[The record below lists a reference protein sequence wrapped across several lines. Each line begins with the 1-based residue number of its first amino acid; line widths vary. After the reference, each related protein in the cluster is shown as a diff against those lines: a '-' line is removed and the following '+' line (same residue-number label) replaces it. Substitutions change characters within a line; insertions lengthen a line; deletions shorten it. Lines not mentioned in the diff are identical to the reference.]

1 MKVIVAE
8 NREIASQEGAKIIID
23 QVKNNPETILGLAT
37 GTTPIDLYNNM
48 VKDHKENGTDYSK
61 VKSYN
66 LDEYVGLDGTH
77 PQSYYYFMFE
87 HLFNHININPENV
100 HVPVGKG
107 DLQAACNA
115 YNDALKQNQV
125 DIQLLGIG
133 SNGHIGFNEPGTPA
147 DSVTHVVD
155 LKESTI
161 KDNARLFFNGDEDA
175 VPKQAVSMGI
185 ANIMNAKKVL
195 LLAFGEGKAKAVKG
209 MLEGEVTPELPAS
222 ILQNHPDVTV
232 IVDKVAAS
240 LLEKQY

>member
-77 PQSYYYFMFE
+77 PQSYYCFMFE

-232 IVDKVAAS
+232 IVDKAAAS